1 MTPHHLAG
9 QTAKMLGLPI
19 ELAKNRSGRNQRSWL
34 NGYAA
39 ADRLRM
45 ESTGAVTASRVP
57 TGHKC
62 GRRNA

>member
-19 ELAKNRSGRNQRSWL
+19 ELAKNRHGPNQRSWL

-45 ESTGAVTASRVP
+45 ESTGAAAASRLSAS
-57 TGHKC
+57 HQC